1 MTSLTQIARRAYDRA
16 VDDLFDARDAGKIS
30 RVDASAK
37 FQALTAAYQT
47 RKENMR
53 LAGFLRRNRI
63 DQIIA
68 RNAAEHKALSP
79 APVNLNTVT
88 EKVCADICASISRNE
103 RAA

>member
-68 RNAAEHKALSP
+68 RNAPEHNDLRPGETAQRELMTQLFDGL
-79 APVNLNTVT
+79 AR
-88 EKVCADICASISRNE
+88 SISSN